1 MFLWKTSCSYGKLP
15 VLSLFIYIILFFLG
29 YSKFLLTDC
38 DVLFRRLYILAGGGA
53 VKVRL
58 AWFSRTEPR
67 VHWKSEVGFGL
78 AKLDKMAEDNSYESM
93 LCVKPEVH
101 VYRIPPR
108 ASNRGYRYVLMF
120 LTGESSQTFD
130 SGLILQ
136 VCAHYRTAVC
146 QDSLLGFCHSIT
158 AFTGSQ
164 YILLI

>member
-1 MFLWKTSCSYGKLP
+1 
-15 VLSLFIYIILFFLG
+15 
-29 YSKFLLTDC
+29 
-38 DVLFRRLYILAGGGA
+38 
-53 VKVRL
+53 
-58 AWFSRTEPR
+58 
-67 VHWKSEVGFGL
+67 
-78 AKLDKMAEDNSYESM
+78 MAEDNSYESM

-146 QDSLLGFCHSIT
+146 QDSLLGFCHSTT